1 MTPFI
6 LRGRKQ
12 LPVEAAPDAQHVYD
26 TGLQVWIETRENLP
40 LVECLRKHNAEPTQ
54 FGETTFTETREGAD
68 RTEGA
73 SSIQA
78 SEFGE
83 TIQTRTREGVDQ
95 TESADLQASQLG
107 ETTFTKTREGADQ
120 SEGSRTTEV
129 DASYSHF

>member
-12 LPVEAAPDAQHVYD
+12 LPAEAAPAAQHVYD
-26 TGLQVWIETRENLP
+26 PDLQVWIETRENLP
-40 LVECLRKHNAEPTQ
+40 LVECLRKHNAEPTR

-73 SSIQA
+73 SIEA

-95 TESADLQASQLG
+95 TESSGLQASQLG
-107 ETTFTKTREGADQ
+107 ETTLTKTREGADQ
-120 SEGSRTTEV
+120 SEGSRAAEIH
-129 DASYSHF
+129 ASYSHF

>member
-12 LPVEAAPDAQHVYD
+12 LPVEAAPDAEHVYD
-26 TGLQVWIETRENLP
+26 MDLQLWIDRRRNLP
-40 LVECLRKHNAEPTQ
+40 LIECLQNQAEPTK

-73 SSIQA
+73 SLEA
-78 SEFGE
+78 TDFGE
-83 TIQTRTREGVDQ
+83 TIHTRTREGVDQ
-95 TESADLQASQLG
+95 TESSGIQASNVG
-107 ETTFTKTREGADQ
+107 ETTLTKTREGADQ
-120 SEGSRTTEV
+120 SEGAKSTEV

>member
-6 LRGRKQ
+6 LRGRRQ
-12 LPVEAAPDAQHVYD
+12 LPAEAAPDARHVYD
-26 TGLQVWIETRENLP
+26 GDLQGWIETRKNLP
-40 LVECLRKHNAEPTQ
+40 LVECLRKHAAGPTQ

-73 SSIQA
+73 SIEA

-95 TESADLQASQLG
+95 TESTGLHASQLG
-107 ETTFTKTREGADQ
+107 ETTLTKTREGVDQ
-120 SEGSRTTEV
+120 SEGSRTAEI

>member
-12 LPVEAAPDAQHVYD
+12 LPTESAPEAEHIYD
-26 TGLQVWIETRENLP
+26 TTLQVWIDRRQSRP
-40 LVECLRKHNAEPTQ
+40 LVECIRNHVESTQ

-73 SSIQA
+73 SIEA
-78 SEFGE
+78 SSFGE
-83 TIQTRTREGVDQ
+83 TIQPQTREGVDR
-95 TESADLQASQLG
+95 TEGSCILASQLG
-107 ETTFTKTREGADQ
+107 ETVLTMSREGVDQ
-120 SEGSRTTEV
+120 SEGSKPGGS